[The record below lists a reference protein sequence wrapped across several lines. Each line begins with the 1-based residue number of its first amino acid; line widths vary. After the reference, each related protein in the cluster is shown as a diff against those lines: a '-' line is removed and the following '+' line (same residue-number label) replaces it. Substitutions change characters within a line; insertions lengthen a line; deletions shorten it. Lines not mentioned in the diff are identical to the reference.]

1 MHRLGCGLPGYLIRF
16 APHTFAPQR
25 HVLSRRLPSQ
35 WVFLPVS
42 THSTATLVILPSSP
56 TVQLASIQRRIEVEP
71 RALTSDLTNRL
82 RALYAQ

>member
-25 HVLSRRLPSQ
+25 HYLSRKLPSL

-42 THSTATLVILPSSP
+42 THFTATLVIPLSSP
-56 TVQLASIQRRIEVEP
+56 EVKPASIQRHDGVEP
-71 RALTSDLTNRL
+71 HALTSDLTDRL

>member
-25 HVLSRRLPSQ
+25 HVLSSELPSQ

-42 THSTATLVILPSSP
+42 THFTATLVIPLASP
-56 TVQLASIQRRIEVEP
+56 TVKPASIQRHAGVEP
-71 RALTSDLTNRL
+71 QSLTSDLTDRL